1 MDFNSCPSCGAQIP
15 AGDDYCS
22 ECGSHRLVEPDE
34 NYCTNPTCD
43 RYKKVLSS
51 STARYC
57 GKCGEP
63 TVFGKQIEE
72 LI

>member
-1 MDFNSCPSCGAQIP
+1 MDLNLCPSCGAQIP
-15 AGDDYCS
+15 AGDDYCG
-22 ECGSHRLVEPDE
+22 ECGCHRLVEPKE
-34 NYCTNPTCD
+34 NYCTNPNCD

-51 STARYC
+51 PKTRYC

-63 TVFGKQIEE
+63 TVFGKQIED